1 MRSDP
6 ARAKLGD
13 VAQERPIPTPPPAG
27 LAPGFL
33 VASPSLG
40 DPNFAGSLVLMA
52 EHHTEGAL
60 GFVVNRAGPI
70 TVADVLDGLDGGL
83 RSAAEARGRASDP
96 VLVGGPVQPER
107 LWILFQPG
115 PHSPEEGAVTVGAGV
130 ALGGS
135 RELLEALVRAESAGP
150 FTLLLGYAGWAPLQL
165 EREVASGAWVPMQ
178 LGDDH
183 DLVFQVPLEHRWE
196 SAVRRLG
203 LDPSG
208 FLVGGGGASA

>member
-1 MRSDP
+1 MS
-6 ARAKLGD
+6 
-13 VAQERPIPTPPPAG
+13 QEEFTPPPPSATA

-33 VASPSLG
+33 LAAPSLA

-52 EHHTEGAL
+52 EHHPEGAL
-60 GFVVNRAGPI
+60 GFVVNRPGPI
-70 TVADVLDGLDGGL
+70 TVADVLDGLDGDL
-83 RSAAEARGRASDP
+83 RTAAEARGRAADP

-115 PHSPEEGAVTVGAGV
+115 PQAPEEGAVTVGAGV

-135 RELLEALVRAESAGP
+135 RELLEALVRAKSPGP

-165 EREVASGAWVPMQ
+165 EREVAAGAWVPMGLHQ
-178 LGDDH
+178 
-183 DLVFQVPLEHRWE
+183 DLVFRVPFEQRWQ

>member
-1 MRSDP
+1 MSPEKP
-6 ARAKLGD
+6 ATS
-13 VAQERPIPTPPPAG
+13 QESSASA

-33 VASPSLG
+33 VAAPALS

-52 EHHTEGAL
+52 EHHPEGAL
-60 GFVVNRAGPI
+60 GFVVNRPGPI
-70 TVADVLDGLDGGL
+70 TVADVLDGLDERL
-83 RSAAEARGRASDP
+83 RAVAEAHGRADAP

-115 PHSPEEGAVTVGAGV
+115 PQAPEEGAVTVAAGV

-135 RELLEALVRAESAGP
+135 RELLEALVRAKAPGP
-150 FTLLLGYAGWAPLQL
+150 FALLLGYAGWAPLQL
-165 EREVASGAWVPMQ
+165 EREVASGAWVPME
-178 LGDDH
+178 LH
-183 DLVFQVPLEHRWE
+183 SDLVFEVPLEQRWE

>member
-1 MRSDP
+1 MPSEKP
-6 ARAKLGD
+6 ASPESPSASS
-13 VAQERPIPTPPPAG
+13 

-33 VASPSLG
+33 VASPTLD

-52 EHHTEGAL
+52 EHHPEGAL

-83 RSAAEARGRASDP
+83 RAAAEARGRTDAP

-115 PHSPEEGAVTVGAGV
+115 PHAPEEGAVVVGAGV
-130 ALGGS
+130 SLGGS
-135 RELLEALVRAESAGP
+135 RELLEALVRAEAPRP
-150 FTLLLGYAGWAPLQL
+150 FALLLGYAGWAPLQL
-165 EREVASGAWVPMQ
+165 EHEVAAGAWVPMALHQ
-178 LGDDH
+178 
-183 DLVFQVPLEHRWE
+183 DLVFGVPLEQRWE

>member
-1 MRSDP
+1 MP
-6 ARAKLGD
+6 
-13 VAQERPIPTPPPAG
+13 QEEPFTPTPSATA

-33 VASPSLG
+33 VAAPSLA

-52 EHHTEGAL
+52 EHHPEGAL

-70 TVADVLDGLDGGL
+70 TVADVLDGLDAGL
-83 RSAAEARGRASDP
+83 RSAAEARGRAADP

-115 PHSPEEGAVTVGAGV
+115 PQAPEEGAVAVGAGV

-135 RELLEALVRAESAGP
+135 RELLEALVRSESPGP
-150 FTLLLGYAGWAPLQL
+150 YTLLLGYAGWAPLQL
-165 EREVASGAWVPMQ
+165 EREVAAGAWVPMGLHQ
-178 LGDDH
+178 
-183 DLVFQVPLEHRWE
+183 DLVFRVPLEQRWD

>member
-1 MRSDP
+1 VNRE
-6 ARAKLGD
+6 K
-13 VAQERPIPTPPPAG
+13 PIPAPSATA

-33 VASPSLG
+33 VAAPSLA

-52 EHHTEGAL
+52 EHHPEGAL

-70 TVADVLDGLDGGL
+70 TVADVLDGLDGDL
-83 RSAAEARGRASDP
+83 RSAAEARGRGAAP

-107 LWILFQPG
+107 LWILFRPG
-115 PHSPEEGAVTVGAGV
+115 PQAPEEGAVTVGAGV

-135 RELLEALVRAESAGP
+135 RELLEALVRAESPAP
-150 FTLLLGYAGWAPLQL
+150 YTLLLGYAGWAPLQL
-165 EREVASGAWVPMQ
+165 EREVASGAWVPMGLHQ
-178 LGDDH
+178 
-183 DLVFQVPLEHRWE
+183 DLVFEVPLEQRWE